1 MISNQS
7 NRKVSA
13 FAPASMG
20 NVSVGFDCL
29 GACLEPIEGNERL
42 GDVVEISSTSDS
54 RFEVAGPFR
63 DQLPIDIEQN
73 IIVAAQQE
81 FNRLLVE
88 QGIDS
93 QSLLIKLTKNLPVGS
108 GLGSSSSSIVAV
120 LAALN
125 AWYGNPI
132 QEDTLLHLMAKLE
145 GVLSGSVHYDNVAPC
160 YLGGLQLMSGF
171 AAQPSQPIPV
181 FDDWL
186 WVIAYPGTRLN
197 TADARAVLPQQVSL
211 KTTINF
217 GQSLATFITASH
229 RGDETLAGAALT
241 DILAE
246 PYRAAL
252 IPGLGSFKQFAKNIG
267 AISSG
272 ISGAGPT
279 SFAVFNQKKS
289 AQQFV
294 SWARNHFIQNDTGFV
309 VLCRIS
315 QQCVEINDSLP
326 ASSGDKQ

>member
-1 MISNQS
+1 MTKPS
-7 NRKVSA
+7 NRTIRS

-29 GACLEPIEGNERL
+29 GACLEPIDGNEPL
-42 GDVVEISSTSDS
+42 GDVVEITTAKEPT
-54 RFEVAGPFR
+54 FVVTGPFR
-63 DQLPIDIEQN
+63 DQLPAELEQN
-73 IIVAAQQE
+73 IIVTAHHE
-81 FNRLLVE
+81 FNRLLSE
-88 QGIDS
+88 LGIS
-93 QSLLIKLTKNLPVGS
+93 TETLLITLYKNLPVGS

-120 LAALN
+120 LAGLN
-125 AWYGNPI
+125 AWYGKPI
-132 QEDTLLHLMAKLE
+132 HADTLLHLMAKLE

-197 TADARAVLPQQVSL
+197 TAEARAVLPQQVSL

-279 SFAVFNQKKS
+279 SFAVFNQKS
-289 AQQFV
+289 NAQQFV

-315 QQCVEINDSLP
+315 HQGVEISDTLTGLEGSE
-326 ASSGDKQ
+326 Q